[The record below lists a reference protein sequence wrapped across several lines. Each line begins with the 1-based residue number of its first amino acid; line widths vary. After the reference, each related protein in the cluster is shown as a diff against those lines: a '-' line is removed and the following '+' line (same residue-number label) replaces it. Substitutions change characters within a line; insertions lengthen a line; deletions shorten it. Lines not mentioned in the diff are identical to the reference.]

1 PKSGRYFYSASET
14 LAMLEQ
20 NIRAARLL
28 TWEAAW
34 KADVGQEN
42 AKEAAMCKAYAGEM
56 ALEVCEKCL
65 ELLGPI
71 GLDGHVVETWYRDV
85 KIFDIYEGKI
95 QVQHLVTARRQYA
108 AYANRIAKLQYLQ
121 QKYYIG

>member
-1 PKSGRYFYSASET
+1 EAEYPKCGRYFYSASER

-20 NIRAARLL
+20 NIGAARLL

-34 KADVGQEN
+34 KADVGQAN

-65 ELLGPI
+65 QLLGPL
-71 GLDGHVVETWYRDV
+71 GLDGHVVEKWYRDV
-85 KIFDIYEGKI
+85 KVFDIFEGTNE
-95 QVQHLVTARRQYA
+95 VQHLVTARRQYA
-108 AYANRIAKLQYLQ
+108 PYGIRV
-121 QKYYIG
+121 

>member
-1 PKSGRYFYSASET
+1 
-14 LAMLEQ
+14 
-20 NIRAARLL
+20 
-28 TWEAAW
+28 WEAAW

-71 GLDGHVVETWYRDV
+71 GLDGHVVEKWYRDV
-85 KIFDIYEGKI
+85 KVFDIFEGTN

-108 AYANRIAKLQYLQ
+108 PYGIRVQKLQDIQ
-121 QKYYIG
+121 QKYYFR